1 MSFFRSPRYHLP
13 HIPDDLT
20 IPQFFFDYHA
30 PSRPSRPDHVP
41 WFIDDHSGR
50 PVLGREVPLSV
61 SLLLTSHSPCP
72 GS

>member
-1 MSFFRSPRYHLP
+1 MSIFRSPRYDLP

-30 PSRPSRPDHVP
+30 PTRPIRPDHVP

-50 PVLGREVPLSV
+50 AVVGREVPLSRI
-61 SLLLTSHSPCP
+61 SLFTSHSCRP